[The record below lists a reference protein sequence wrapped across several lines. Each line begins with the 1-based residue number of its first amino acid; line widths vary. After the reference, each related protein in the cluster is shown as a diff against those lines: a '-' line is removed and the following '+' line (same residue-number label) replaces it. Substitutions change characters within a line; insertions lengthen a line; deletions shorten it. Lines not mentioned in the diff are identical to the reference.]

1 MAAPHGPIATFPAMS
16 LRVAPRPALLVTLLA
31 LGACSRRSASAR
43 STPDVTPL
51 RTLPADSVFIL
62 EVGGTPP
69 ADTVVRLAPG
79 ERRAIVLRHGPPDQA
94 AFAVV
99 EFGDSAFTGGDSV
112 EVTIRPRPGV
122 FGLDI
127 GSSSAFREG
136 TVTFKYARH
145 FAAPLAARQ
154 RYGSDEQFE
163 RRLAVGRLPG
173 DGRIILL
180 PTRRPASDNVS
191 AALDG
196 PGAYVVAG
204 PR

>member
-1 MAAPHGPIATFPAMS
+1 MTAS
-16 LRVAPRPALLVTLLA
+16 VVARLA
-31 LGACSRRSASAR
+31 LVGMIGLGGCSRRSERAR
-43 STPDVTPL
+43 ATPDVTPL
-51 RTLPADSVFIL
+51 RTLRADSVFIL

-79 ERRAIVLRHGPPDQA
+79 ARRAIVLRHGPPDQA

-99 EFGDSAFTGGDSV
+99 EFGDSAFSGTDSA
-112 EVTIRPRPGV
+112 EVVIRPRPGV

-127 GSSSAFREG
+127 GSSRAFREG

-145 FAAPLAARQ
+145 FAAPLAART
-154 RYGSDEQFE
+154 RYGSDERFE
-163 RRLAVGRLPG
+163 RQLAVGRLPG

-196 PGAYVVAG
+196 PGVYVVAG

>member
-1 MAAPHGPIATFPAMS
+1 MPATGGPIATFPPMT
-16 LRVAPRPALLVTLLA
+16 LRLAPRLALVGLLA
-31 LGACSRRSASAR
+31 LGGCSRRTEGSR
-43 STPDVTPL
+43 STPEVTPL
-51 RTLPADSVFIL
+51 RTLPADAVFIL

-99 EFGDSAFTGGDSV
+99 EFGDSALTAGDSID
-112 EVTIRPRPGV
+112 VTVRPRPGV

-127 GSSSAFREG
+127 GSSRAFREG

-145 FAAPLAARQ
+145 FAAPLAARE
-154 RYGSDEQFE
+154 RYGSDVLFE
-163 RRLAVGRLPG
+163 RQLAVGRLPG

>member
-1 MAAPHGPIATFPAMS
+1 MTANEAA
-16 LRVAPRPALLVTLLA
+16 RLA
-31 LGACSRRSASAR
+31 LVGIIVLGGCSRRNERAR

-51 RTLPADSVFIL
+51 RTLRADSVFIL

-69 ADTVVRLAPG
+69 TDTVVRLAPG

-99 EFGDSAFTGGDSV
+99 EFGDSAFADGDSI

-127 GSSSAFREG
+127 SSSRAFREG
-136 TVTFKYARH
+136 TVTFKFARH
-145 FAAPLAARQ
+145 FAAPLAARE
-154 RYGSDEQFE
+154 RYGSDELFE
-163 RRLAVGRLPG
+163 RQLAVGRLPG

-204 PR
+204 PK